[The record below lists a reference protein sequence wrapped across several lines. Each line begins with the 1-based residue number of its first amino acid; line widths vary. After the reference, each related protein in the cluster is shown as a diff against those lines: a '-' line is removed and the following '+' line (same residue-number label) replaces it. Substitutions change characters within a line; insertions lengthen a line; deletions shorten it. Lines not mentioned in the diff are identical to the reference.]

1 MTDSG
6 SEATASEEGRGR
18 CLVHDAPGEGVCAQ
32 CGRVVCAV
40 CRRSREGLL
49 VCDGCQPFTR
59 ESQVLSGASLLAT
72 LLLFIAPLRFLQT
85 LAHAWDG
92 LRERSI
98 EVLLELEARE
108 WVLLTLGQLATRG
121 VVTMIAVV
129 ALKLAFARRTGAP
142 RWMLAVFVTGLIADL
157 SWRSVAGPLDAPAV
171 ALLAAPLCVTVGW
184 AWLLLT
190 SARVSRTFVH

>member
-1 MTDSG
+1 
-6 SEATASEEGRGR
+6 
-18 CLVHDAPGEGVCAQ
+18 
-32 CGRVVCAV
+32 V

-72 LLLFIAPLRFLQT
+72 LLLFIAPLRFL
-85 LAHAWDG
+85 
-92 LRERSI
+92 
-98 EVLLELEARE
+98 
-108 WVLLTLGQLATRG
+108 
-121 VVTMIAVV
+121 
-129 ALKLAFARRTGAP
+129 GAP

-171 ALLAAPLCVTVGW
+171 ALLAAQLCVTVGW